1 MSGYDLLKQELLSKG
16 YTKQQVD
23 ASIVKGVLEVLAG
36 ESGSVIMDI
45 KKLTKEREELLQ
57 QNSVI
62 QNTIEDYSQRIKDYS
77 LRISELKNDM
87 NEIKSEV
94 EQLAQKLYMDQKQY
108 VDRFF
113 EAIEKCETPEQR
125 DRLKTAQMYV
135 NSVNVDTKYDNTAF
149 IIGLASI
156 LSPGGMGA
164 ITTLRKL
171 NKEIPEIDFKS
182 DVNTIYTLDGK
193 GWNVTTKEQPNIVQR
208 FYKKGKVLC
217 R

>member
-36 ESGSVIMDI
+36 ESGSAIMDL
-45 KKLTKEREELLQ
+45 KELTKEREELLR
-57 QNSVI
+57 QN
-62 QNTIEDYSQRIKDYS
+62 EDYSQR
-77 LRISELKNDM
+77 LRNLKNDFDEIK
-87 NEIKSEV
+87 NEI
-94 EQLAQKLYMDQKQY
+94 EQFAQKLYMDQKQY

-125 DRLKTAQMYV
+125 DRLKLAQMYV

-149 IIGLASI
+149 IIGFASI

-171 NKEIPEIDFKS
+171 NKEIPEIDFRNE
-182 DVNTIYTLDGK
+182 DGVIYGMDGK
-193 GWNVTTKEQPNIVQR
+193 EWKVTTKGSPDILRNHGRYGRQQ
-208 FYKKGKVLC
+208 GKMWC
-217 R
+217 E